1 MKLIGIGDNVVDYY
15 QDQGLMYPGGNAL
28 NVAVASKRNGASAC
42 AYLGI
47 VGDDAAAE
55 HVVKCMVEEGI
66 DMSRIR
72 QAYGPSGEAVVALD
86 EEGDRIFVGT
96 NRGIRVQSLLMLQL
110 TQTDIDYINE
120 YDVVHMSVNS
130 DIEHELFR
138 LAHKPLSFD
147 FSTTKRWDKAYL
159 QRVCPYLTYAFF
171 SGSDMSHGEI
181 SVLFKDVHQL
191 GVKVAGVTRGAAPAV
206 FSEDGIIFSQPHT
219 TGNVVDTMGAGDSF
233 IGGFLAHYHEH
244 RDVKAAL
251 LQASRSAAV
260 TCGYYGAFGHGKKK
274 Q

>member
-55 HVVKCMVEEGI
+55 HVVKCMGEEGI
-66 DMSRIR
+66 DISRIR
-72 QAYGPSGEAVVALD
+72 RACGPNAEAVIALN

-96 NRGIRVQSLLMLQL
+96 NRGIRIQSLLMLKL
-110 TQTDIDYINE
+110 TQHDLDYINE
-120 YDVVHMSVNS
+120 YDIVHTSVNS
-130 DIEHELFR
+130 DMEHELPR

-159 QRVCPYLTYAFF
+159 QRICPYLTYAFF

-181 SVLFKDVHQL
+181 SSLLEEVHQL
-191 GVKVAGVTRGAAPAV
+191 GVKVVGVTRGAEPAV
-206 FSEDGIIFSQPHT
+206 FSKDGIICSQPHMA
-219 TGNVVDTMGAGDSF
+219 GNVIDTMGAGDSF

-251 LQASRSAAV
+251 IQASMSAAA
-260 TCGYYGAFGHGKKK
+260 TCSYYGAFGYGYNK
-274 Q
+274 